1 MIIDLKDGQHISN
14 QFLVGSVSKGTNNM
28 GSQYLNIEL
37 RDASGAINGKKWEI
51 SPDDESIVMV
61 GNVIHVEGETL
72 KYKDNLQVKI
82 LSLRLVAPEDVDTSS
97 FIKAPPIPKEVL
109 ISKFEGY
116 IKSITNGDCLKLIN
130 YFLVKYKDKI
140 YSYPAGVSVHHE
152 YSSGLLV
159 HITTMLDIAEKL
171 IDIYGD
177 VDRDL
182 LLTGIIL
189 HDLGK
194 TKEFEGPVVYKY
206 SLEGKLLGHISIM
219 VGEIKEAS
227 DNLKITSEIPLLLQ
241 HMVLSHHN
249 EPEFGSPVPPMTK
262 EALMLSLID
271 NMDSKIVIASK
282 ALDVTDVGEFTQR
295 IYALDN
301 RSFYKHK

>member
-1 MIIDLKDGQHISN
+1 MIIDLKDGQHVSS

-37 RDASGAINGKKWEI
+37 RDASGSINGKKWEVLAE
-51 SPDDESIVMV
+51 DESIVSV

-82 LSLRLVAPEDVDTSS
+82 LSIKPVAPEEVDTAS

-116 IKSITNGDCLKLIN
+116 VKSINNADCAKLIK
-130 YFLVKYKDKI
+130 YFLDKYKDKI

-219 VGEIKEAS
+219 VAEIKEAA
-227 DNLKITSEIPLLLQ
+227 DKLNITSETPLLLQ

-282 ALDVTDVGEFTQR
+282 ALEITNEGEFSQR

-301 RSFYKHK
+301 RCFYKHK